1 MEYSSKLVSI
11 DAILNWYMQMLKRK
25 SYRNF
30 RLNHSVIKNWLKSHS
45 ELVIIYSP
53 WFYYSKSGRM
63 FLFHIPFHGSRIC
76 IFCPTVT
83 REQHPS
89 LPRNSNGRLV
99 FTGPTQEE
107 VWISRCNSRIPPQLL
122 KTTWFPIHRNMRPL
136 PATESQ
142 EKSHVSS

>member
-76 IFCPTVT
+76 MTYVRLPFFFFFFGNWFLVLQMMLFGSYWAVGFIIKVLIQEFIFWKHICQCLFFNLT
-83 REQHPS
+83 
-89 LPRNSNGRLV
+89 
-99 FTGPTQEE
+99 
-107 VWISRCNSRIPPQLL
+107 
-122 KTTWFPIHRNMRPL
+122 
-136 PATESQ
+136 
-142 EKSHVSS
+142 